1 MADNVTLPGTGATIG
16 CDQVTDG
23 TLGSVQVQ
31 FVKIMD
37 GTLDGTNKAAVG
49 ANGLKVDGSAV
60 TQPVSGTFWQTTQ
73 PVSAASLP
81 LPSGASTSA
90 KQPALG
96 TAGSASSD
104 VITVQGIASMTALKV
119 DGSAVTQPVSVSS
132 VPTHAVTQSG
142 TWTVQPGNTAN
153 TTAWKVDGSAVTQP
167 VSGTVTAT
175 LSSTTNAGATAKTTD
190 YDTGAGTDTVTL
202 FGVALPASG
211 GAVAGGTATNPIRV
225 DPTGTTTQ
233 PISGTVTANAG
244 TGTMAIS
251 AASLPLPS
259 GAATS
264 AKQPALGTAGTASSD
279 VLTVQGIAS
288 MTALKVDGSAVT
300 QPVSG
305 TFWQATQPVSGT
317 VSATLTSTTNAGATA
332 KTSDYDTGAGTD
344 TVTMFGIALPASGG
358 AVQGGTATNPIQ
370 VSLANTS
377 TNSTA
382 VKVDASGTTVPVS
395 GTFWQ
400 STQPVSGTVTVQQST
415 ASSLKVDLSGTAANA
430 TAIKV
435 DGSAATQPVSQSG
448 TWTVQPGNT
457 ANTTPWLVQTV
468 PGTASGWSV
477 SSQTALT
484 NTKVAVK
491 SSAGNF
497 GGYMMYNPNASA
509 VYIQVFDVASASVT
523 LGTTTPT
530 YVIPLPASAGANVE
544 FRNGITHSTAITV
557 AVTTTATG
565 STAPA
570 TALVGFFLYK

>member
-49 ANGLKVDGSAV
+49 SNGLLVDGSGV
-60 TQPVSGTFWQTTQ
+60 TQPVSGTFWQSTQ
-73 PVSAASLP
+73 PVSASSLP

-96 TAGSASSD
+96 TAGTAASD

-119 DGSAVTQPVSVSS
+119 DGSAVTQPVS
-132 VPTHAVTQSG
+132 
-142 TWTVQPGNTAN
+142 
-153 TTAWKVDGSAVTQP
+153 
-167 VSGTVTAT
+167 GTVTVQQ
-175 LSSTTNAGATAKTTD
+175 S
-190 YDTGAGTDTVTL
+190 
-202 FGVALPASG
+202 
-211 GAVAGGTATNPIRV
+211 
-225 DPTGTTTQ
+225 
-233 PISGTVTANAG
+233 
-244 TGTMAIS
+244 
-251 AASLPLPS
+251 
-259 GAATS
+259 
-264 AKQPALGTAGTASSD
+264 TASSLKVD
-279 VLTVQGIAS
+279 LSGTAANA
-288 MTALKVDGSAVT
+288 TALKVDGSAVT

-344 TVTMFGIALPASGG
+344 TVTLFGVALPASGG
-358 AVQGGTATNPIQ
+358 AVAGGTSTNPIRIDTTGATTQ
-370 VSLANTS
+370 PISGTVTANAGTGTMAVSAASLPLPSGASTS
-377 TNSTA
+377 AKQPALGTA
-382 VKVDASGTTVPVS
+382 GSASADVITVQGVASMTALKVDGSAVTQPVS

-400 STQPVSGTVTVQQST
+400 ATQPVSGTVSIT
-415 ASSLKVDLSGTAANA
+415 ANSAVNMAQVSGTTTDTNSGTKSAGTQRIVIATDQPQLTNA
-430 TAIKV
+430 LKV
-435 DGSAATQPVSQSG
+435 DGSAVTQPVSGTVSANASQTG